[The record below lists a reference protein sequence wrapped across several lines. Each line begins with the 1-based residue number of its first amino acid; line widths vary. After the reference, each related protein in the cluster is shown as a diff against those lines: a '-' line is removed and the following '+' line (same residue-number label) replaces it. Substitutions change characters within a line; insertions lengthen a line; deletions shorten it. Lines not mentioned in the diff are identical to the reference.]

1 MRRSKSRGSF
11 RRRSRCSSLTA
22 CSIVWGKRS
31 RRRKLSA
38 VSSQLSVVSS
48 QFSVLSS
55 QFSVLSSQFSRAVL
69 PEAQSAK
76 ILKAVLSLVVGQL
89 ERQIAPA
96 AKAALILR
104 QLRHG

>member
-55 QFSVLSSQFSRAVL
+55 QFSRAVL